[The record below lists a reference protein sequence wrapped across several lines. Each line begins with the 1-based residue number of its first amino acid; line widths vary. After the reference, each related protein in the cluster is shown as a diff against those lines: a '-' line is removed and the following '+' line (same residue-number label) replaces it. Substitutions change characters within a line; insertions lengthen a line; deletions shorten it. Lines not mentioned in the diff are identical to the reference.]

1 MNRVTLS
8 ADRGSGRR
16 CCTGLTTAETLSVA
30 VYIKTT
36 GREMAHS
43 FPEGSDPHARVG
55 LLVGYSEALR
65 GIQLTGHGVGYCGIR
80 ESGLIIGPQA

>member
-1 MNRVTLS
+1 
-8 ADRGSGRR
+8 
-16 CCTGLTTAETLSVA
+16 
-30 VYIKTT
+30 
-36 GREMAHS
+36 MAHS